1 MAYTVGSTR
10 ALSKRDMLHNDAC
23 PQITV
28 NAQTHEVHAD
38 GELLM
43 CEPATEV
50 ALGQR
55 YFLR

>member
-1 MAYTVGSTR
+1 MLPIRSTR
-10 ALSKRDMLHNDAC
+10 ALTKRDMLHNDAC
-23 PQITV
+23 PEITV
-28 NAQTHEVHAD
+28 NAHTHEVYAN

-50 ALGQR
+50 SLGQR